1 MDCRR
6 SEQLEL
12 MKTGDRERTAMMIKT
27 RKSRELRKSLP
38 LLLLAAPGLLYFILN
53 SYIPM
58 AGVFIAFKNIDYAK
72 GLFHSDWIGL
82 DNFKFLF
89 QTSDAWIMTRNTLLY
104 NMTFIVLGT
113 LCSIFIAI
121 MMSELLGKAYAK
133 LFQSGLVLPNLISMV
148 VLSYL
153 VFAFLNADSGFINHS
168 ILRPLGLP
176 EINWYSEPKYWPYLL
191 VIIQMWKTA
200 GYGSIVY
207 IAFIAGI
214 DKSIYEAAKIDG
226 ASKLKQIWN
235 ITLPLLKPTVIIL
248 TLMSIGRIFNSD
260 FGLFYQVPMNAGA
273 LYSTTQTIDT
283 YVYRALMQVNDI
295 GMSAAAGLYQ
305 SLVGFVLVMLA
316 NAIVKKVNAENALF

>member
-1 MDCRR
+1 MTNKTIR
-6 SEQLEL
+6 SRGL
-12 MKTGDRERTAMMIKT
+12 KKN
-27 RKSRELRKSLP
+27 LP
-38 LLLLAAPGLLYFILN
+38 LLLLAAPGLLYFVIN
-53 SYIPM
+53 NYIPM

-72 GLFHSDWIGL
+72 GIFRSDWIGF
-82 DNFKFLF
+82 DNFRFLF

-104 NMTFIVLGT
+104 NVAFIVIGT
-113 LCSIFIAI
+113 ILSILIAI
-121 MMSELLGKAYAK
+121 LMSELIGKTYAK

-191 VIIQMWKTA
+191 VLIQMWKTA

-226 ASKLKQIWN
+226 AGKLKQIWT
-235 ITLPLLKPTVIIL
+235 ITLPLLKPTVVIL

-305 SLVGFVLVMLA
+305 SIVGFGLVMLA
-316 NAIVKKVNAENALF
+316 NAIVKKIDADNALF

>member
-1 MDCRR
+1 MT
-6 SEQLEL
+6 L
-12 MKTGDRERTAMMIKT
+12 KT
-27 RKSRELRKSLP
+27 KSGGLRKTLP
-38 LLLLAAPGLLYFILN
+38 LLLLAAPGLLYFLINNYL
-53 SYIPM
+53 PM
-58 AGVFIAFKNIDYAK
+58 AGIFIAFKDVNYAK
-72 GLFHSDWIGL
+72 GIFGSDWVGF

-104 NMTFIVLGT
+104 NLAFIVLGT
-113 LCSIFIAI
+113 MLSIAI
-121 MMSELLGKAYAK
+121 AILMSELLKSVWSR

-148 VLSYL
+148 VLSYI
-153 VFAFLNADSGFINHS
+153 VFAFLNADSGFINNS
-168 ILRPLGLP
+168 ILKPLGIP
-176 EINWYSEPKYWPYLL
+176 EINWYSEAKYWPYLL
-191 VIIQMWKTA
+191 VFIQLWKTA

-207 IAFIAGI
+207 IAFISGI

-226 ASKLKQIWN
+226 AGKLKQIRM
-235 ITLPLLKPTVIIL
+235 ITLPLLKPTIIIL

-305 SLVGFVLVMLA
+305 SIVGFVLVMVA
-316 NAIVKKVNAENALF
+316 NAIVKKVNPENALF

>member
-1 MDCRR
+1 MTNKTMR
-6 SEQLEL
+6 SRGL
-12 MKTGDRERTAMMIKT
+12 KKN
-27 RKSRELRKSLP
+27 LP
-38 LLLLAAPGLLYFILN
+38 LLLLAVPGLLYFILN

-72 GLFHSDWIGL
+72 GIFRSDWIGF
-82 DNFKFLF
+82 DNFRFLF

-104 NMTFIVLGT
+104 NVAFIVFGT
-113 LCSIFIAI
+113 IFSILIAI
-121 MMSELLGKAYAK
+121 FMSELIGKAYSK

-226 ASKLKQIWN
+226 AGKLKQIWT
-235 ITLPLLKPTVIIL
+235 ITLPLLKPTVVIL
-248 TLMSIGRIFNSD
+248 TLMSVGRIFNSD

-305 SLVGFVLVMLA
+305 SLVGFGLVMLA
-316 NAIVKKVNAENALF
+316 NAIVKKLDADNALF

>member
-1 MDCRR
+1 MT
-6 SEQLEL
+6 
-12 MKTGDRERTAMMIKT
+12 KTM
-27 RKSRELRKSLP
+27 KSRGLKKNLP

-72 GLFHSDWIGL
+72 GIFRSDWIGF
-82 DNFKFLF
+82 DNFRFLF

-104 NMTFIVLGT
+104 NVAFIVFGT
-113 LCSIFIAI
+113 IFSIVIAI
-121 MMSELLGKAYAK
+121 FMSELLGKAYSK

-226 ASKLKQIWN
+226 AGKLKQIWT
-235 ITLPLLKPTVIIL
+235 ITLPLLKPTVVIL

-305 SLVGFVLVMLA
+305 SLVGFGLVMLA
-316 NAIVKKVNAENALF
+316 NAIVKKIDAENALF

>member
-1 MDCRR
+1 
-6 SEQLEL
+6 
-12 MKTGDRERTAMMIKT
+12 MMIK
-27 RKSRELRKSLP
+27 KSRGLKKTLP
-38 LLLLAAPGLLYFILN
+38 LLILAAPGLLYFILN

-72 GLFHSDWIGL
+72 GIFRSDWIGF

-104 NMTFIVLGT
+104 NVAFIVLGT
-113 LCSIFIAI
+113 ILSIFIAI
-121 MMSELLGKAYAK
+121 LMSELLSKAYSK

-168 ILRPLGLP
+168 ILRPLGIP

-214 DKSIYEAAKIDG
+214 DKSVYEAAKIDG
-226 ASKLKQIWN
+226 AGKLKQIWT
-235 ITLPLLKPTVIIL
+235 ITLPLLKPTVVIL

-316 NAIVKKVNAENALF
+316 NAIVKRINAENALF

>member
-1 MDCRR
+1 MTTTTAK
-6 SEQLEL
+6 SKGPK
-12 MKTGDRERTAMMIKT
+12 KT
-27 RKSRELRKSLP
+27 LP
-38 LLLLAAPGLLYFILN
+38 LLLLAAPGLLYFIIN

-58 AGVFIAFKNIDYAK
+58 IGIFIAFKDINYAK
-72 GLFHSDWIGL
+72 GIFRSDWIGF

-104 NMTFIVLGT
+104 NVAFIVLGT
-113 LCSIFIAI
+113 ILSILIAI
-121 MMSELLGKAYAK
+121 LMSELLSKAFSK
-133 LFQSGLVLPNLISMV
+133 IFHTSLILPNLISMV

-153 VFAFLNADSGFINHS
+153 VFAFLNADSGFINNS
-168 ILRPLGLP
+168 ILMPLGLP
-176 EINWYSEPKYWPYLL
+176 EINWYSEPQYWPFLL
-191 VIIQMWKTA
+191 VFIQLWKTA

-214 DKSIYEAAKIDG
+214 DKSVYEAAKIDG
-226 ASKLKQIWN
+226 AGKLKQIWT
-235 ITLPLLKPTVIIL
+235 ITLPLLKPTIVIL

-260 FGLFYQVPMNAGA
+260 FGLFYQVPLNSGA

-305 SLVGFVLVMLA
+305 SLVGFILVMVA
-316 NAIVKKVNAENALF
+316 NAIVKKVNADNALF

>member
-1 MDCRR
+1 MTV
-6 SEQLEL
+6 
-12 MKTGDRERTAMMIKT
+12 KT
-27 RKSRELRKSLP
+27 KSGGLRKTLP
-38 LLLLAAPGLLYFILN
+38 LLLLAAPGLLYFLINNYL
-53 SYIPM
+53 PM
-58 AGVFIAFKNIDYAK
+58 AGIFIAFKDVNYAK
-72 GLFHSDWIGL
+72 GIFGSDWVGF

-104 NMTFIVLGT
+104 NLAFIVLGT
-113 LCSIFIAI
+113 MLSILIAI
-121 MMSELLGKAYAK
+121 LMSELLKSLWSK

-148 VLSYL
+148 VLSYI
-153 VFAFLNADSGFINHS
+153 VFAFLNADSGFINNS
-168 ILRPLGLP
+168 ILKPLGIP
-176 EINWYSEPKYWPYLL
+176 EINWYSEAKYWPYLL
-191 VIIQMWKTA
+191 VFIQLWKTA

-207 IAFIAGI
+207 IAFISGI

-226 ASKLKQIWN
+226 AGKLKQIRM
-235 ITLPLLKPTVIIL
+235 ITLPLLKPTIIIL

-305 SLVGFVLVMLA
+305 SVVGFILVMAA
-316 NAIVKKVNAENALF
+316 NAIVKKVNPENALF

>member
-1 MDCRR
+1 MTV
-6 SEQLEL
+6 
-12 MKTGDRERTAMMIKT
+12 KT
-27 RKSRELRKSLP
+27 KSGGLRKTLP
-38 LLLLAAPGLLYFILN
+38 LLLLAAPGLLYFLINNYL
-53 SYIPM
+53 PM
-58 AGVFIAFKNIDYAK
+58 AGIFIAFKDVNYAK
-72 GLFHSDWIGL
+72 GIFGSDWVGF

-104 NMTFIVLGT
+104 NLAFIVLGT
-113 LCSIFIAI
+113 MLSILIAI
-121 MMSELLGKAYAK
+121 LMSELLKSVWSK

-148 VLSYL
+148 VLSYI
-153 VFAFLNADSGFINHS
+153 VFAFLNADSGFINNS
-168 ILRPLGLP
+168 ILKPLGIP
-176 EINWYSEPKYWPYLL
+176 EINWYSEAKYWPYLL
-191 VIIQMWKTA
+191 VFIQLWKTA

-207 IAFIAGI
+207 IAFISGI

-226 ASKLKQIWN
+226 AGKLKQIRM
-235 ITLPLLKPTVIIL
+235 ITLPLLKPTIIIL

-305 SLVGFVLVMLA
+305 SVVGLILVMAA
-316 NAIVKKVNAENALF
+316 NAIVKKVNPENALF

>member
-1 MDCRR
+1 MTNKTMR
-6 SEQLEL
+6 SRGL
-12 MKTGDRERTAMMIKT
+12 KKN
-27 RKSRELRKSLP
+27 LP

-72 GLFHSDWIGL
+72 GIFRSDWIGF
-82 DNFKFLF
+82 DNFRFLF

-104 NMTFIVLGT
+104 NVAFIVFGT
-113 LCSIFIAI
+113 ILSIIIAI
-121 MMSELLGKAYAK
+121 FMSELIGKAYSK

-226 ASKLKQIWN
+226 AGKLKQIWT

-305 SLVGFVLVMLA
+305 SIVGFGLVMLA
-316 NAIVKKVNAENALF
+316 NAIVKKIDADNALF